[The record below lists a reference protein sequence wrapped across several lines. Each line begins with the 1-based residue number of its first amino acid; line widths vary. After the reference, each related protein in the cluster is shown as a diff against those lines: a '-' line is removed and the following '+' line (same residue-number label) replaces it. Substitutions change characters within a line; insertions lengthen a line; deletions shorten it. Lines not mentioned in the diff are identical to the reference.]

1 MLRITRITD
10 YGFILLG
17 FIAKTSNES
26 LYNSKDLSNELNIP
40 LPTVSKVLKS
50 LVHSG
55 LLESVQGSQGGYK
68 LSLSSDKISA
78 ADIIESLEGP
88 VSLTACCVEDGCE
101 FSGVCNVSKSW
112 QKVNT
117 VIVDKLKSVSLLEM
131 ISTN

>member
-1 MLRITRITD
+1 MLSSSFV
-10 YGFILLG
+10 YVQF
-17 FIAKTSNES
+17 SN
-26 LYNSKDLSNELNIP
+26 L
-40 LPTVSKVLKS
+40 SKVLKS

-78 ADIIESLEGP
+78 ADIIEALEGP

-101 FSGVCNVSKSW
+101 FSSVCNVSKSW

-117 VIVDKLKSVSLLEM
+117 VIVNKLKSVSLTEM
-131 ISTN
+131 VSLN

>member
-10 YGFILLG
+10 YGVILLG

-101 FSGVCNVSKSW
+101 FSSVCNVSKSW

-117 VIVDKLKSVSLLEM
+117 VIVNKLKSVSLSEM
-131 ISTN
+131 ISIN